1 MAHATSAASI
11 GVVTMLDFDI
21 AQARLAG
28 AGKPP
33 SISESCPLHRATGR
47 ILAQTLFATLDL
59 PPADN
64 SAMDGYAIN
73 YADHTPGKRFPVQQ
87 RCFAGE
93 QPQALLPGNAIR
105 LFTGSLMPEG
115 ADTVVMQEDG
125 TETDNQFEINTLP
138 VKGAHVRLQGEDVRT
153 GQQLLAQGT
162 LIRAAEIALLAS
174 QGYAQVTVYA
184 RLKIGILT
192 TGDELI
198 QPGQPRSTEQIY
210 NSNGAMLASMVE
222 NMGAQAMHVLHAL
235 DTADSLQAAFA
246 TLLADCDL
254 VLTVGGVSVGEKDLV
269 KPTIEQLGGTLDLWR
284 VRMKPGKPV
293 ALAQAQGKPIVCLPG
308 NPVSA
313 FAVFAMLVSPL
324 IRHMQGRAQVLPAL
338 QYGRLEA
345 KKAFNDKR
353 EEFLRVRAGF
363 SAQGLALLTPYAQQG
378 SGIISSLPWA
388 DGFARIPADTLIQNG
403 DVVPYYDLQHW
414 LA

>member
-1 MAHATSAASI
+1 
-11 GVVTMLDFDI
+11 MLDFDV
-21 AQARLAG
+21 AQSRLAA

-33 SISESCPLHRATGR
+33 SISESCPLHEARGR

-73 YADHTPGKRFPVQQ
+73 YADYAPGRRFPVQQ

-93 QPQALLPGNAIR
+93 QPQALQQGNAIR
-105 LFTGSLMPEG
+105 LFTGSLIPEG

-125 TETDNQFEINTLP
+125 IEIDNQFEIRQLP
-138 VKGAHVRLQGEDVRT
+138 PKGSHMRLRGEDIRT
-153 GQQLLAQGT
+153 GDQMLPKGSLM
-162 LIRAAEIALLAS
+162 RAAEMALLAS
-174 QGYAQVTVYA
+174 QGYAEVTVYA
-184 RLKIGILT
+184 RLKVGILT

-198 QPGQPRSTEQIY
+198 QPGQPRANQQIY
-210 NSNGAMLASMVE
+210 NSNGTMLASLVQ
-222 NMGAQAMHVLHAL
+222 NMGASVVHVLHAM
-235 DTADSLQAAFA
+235 DTQESLQAAFS

-254 VLTVGGVSVGEKDLV
+254 ILTAGGVSVGEKDLV
-269 KPTIEQLGGTLDLWR
+269 KPAIEQYGGTLDLWR
-284 VRMKPGKPV
+284 VCMKPGKPV
-293 ALAQAQGKPIVCLPG
+293 ALAHAHAKPIVCLPG

-313 FAVFAMLVSPL
+313 FAVFAVLVSPL
-324 IRHMQGRAQVLPAL
+324 IRGMQGRAQITPDV
-338 QYGRLEA
+338 QYGRLA
-345 KKAFNDKR
+345 TVKSFNDKR
-353 EEFLRVRAGF
+353 EEFLRVRAEF
-363 SAQGLALLTPYAQQG
+363 NAQGQPLLKPYAQQG

-388 DGFARIPADTLIQNG
+388 TGFARIPANTVVRDG